1 MGRDQFSTDRQ
12 DIKNKNFIMENS
24 ERLEKVKRAN
34 ERLEEEIAKQDLEMD
49 ELVRKIREEEVRQ
62 AEERSGRGAERDQGS
77 GN

>member
-1 MGRDQFSTDRQ
+1 
-12 DIKNKNFIMENS
+12 MENS
-24 ERLEKVKRAN
+24 ERLEEVRRAN

-62 AEERSGRGAERDQGS
+62 AEERSERGTERDQGS

>member
-1 MGRDQFSTDRQ
+1 M
-12 DIKNKNFIMENS
+12 
-24 ERLEKVKRAN
+24 EKVKRAN